1 LIPSIHGGIL
11 VFFTS
16 YTHLRDCAK
25 EWERKN
31 LFFNGVAI
39 FKEERD
45 STKTKESYLAYIA
58 NVKT

>member
-1 LIPSIHGGIL
+1 

-25 EWERKN
+25 EWERKI

>member
-1 LIPSIHGGIL
+1 

-16 YTHLRDCAK
+16 YTHLRDCAR
-25 EWERKN
+25 EWERQRIS
-31 LFFNGVAI
+31 FNGVTI

-45 STKTKESYLAYIA
+45 SNKTKESYLAYVA